1 MLEFITNN
9 NNMSQDKIRNFS
21 IIAHI
26 DHGKSTLADRL
37 IEKTGVLSQREME
50 DQILDN
56 MDIERERG
64 ITIKSQAVRMKYKAK
79 DGEEYTLNL
88 IDTPGHVDFN
98 YEVSRSLAACDG
110 AILVVDASQ
119 GVEAQTLANV
129 YLAIDNN
136 LEILPVINKIDLP
149 NARPDEVKKEIRNKF
164 SAGSIIMQYHNGKEN
179 IDSEVQIVMK
189 DGEIKWVKIVAK
201 ILSNPITS
209 EIMEFVYIQDV
220 TEKHTIKSIMDK
232 CIHTEYDCI
241 GLINTINGQSMIFNY
256 RNTYDEM
263 KIRKKNLFADE
274 IDTFINNNI
283 GEEERETARKEYA
296 LDNIKKQL
304 KKNDNYYFYH
314 NITSNIEKGV
324 RRKKIHFQYLDSAVN
339 KNEILFMVTD
349 VTDIYEKE
357 RKNSERLAK
366 ALEEAKQAAKAKS
379 EFLARMSH
387 EIRTPLNAIVGLSED
402 NLSYEEKCPP
412 EVIENSHDIMNA
424 SQTLLEIVGN
434 ILDINK
440 IESNKMELVEK
451 TYDFKDEITKMC
463 KVTATRIGDKPI
475 DFKLNIAEDIPYEL
489 NGDKGKVKEIIN
501 NLLTNAIKYTNE
513 GEINLTIKC
522 VNDLNKNISN
532 LMITCRDTG
541 RGIKKEN
548 ISKLFTKFER
558 LDIEKN
564 TTTEGTGLGLAIT
577 KALVDMMGGNINVQS
592 QFGQGSIFI
601 INLPQKISKISKP
614 MTEEEL
620 MDTARKLYSNK
631 IDTTIIKNDSNINNT
646 SNYGNKKI
654 LIVDDNKLNIKVA
667 KRALQDF
674 NFEIDEAEDGTIC
687 LDKVNSGKVYDLI
700 LMDIMMPNMSGE
712 TALKKLKENK
722 DFNTP
727 VIALTADAVAGAKE
741 KYVSEGFVDYIAK
754 PFSRDQIKEKLD
766 SVFLNNTKEIKE
778 EVATYTS
785 DNSIKPIENSVI
797 PITDADIE
805 RINKILE
812 EKKNERKD

>member
-1 MLEFITNN
+1 MVISNLTWLI
-9 NNMSQDKIRNFS
+9 IFS
-21 IIAHI
+21 
-26 DHGKSTLADRL
+26 
-37 IEKTGVLSQREME
+37 
-50 DQILDN
+50 
-56 MDIERERG
+56 
-64 ITIKSQAVRMKYKAK
+64 
-79 DGEEYTLNL
+79 
-88 IDTPGHVDFN
+88 
-98 YEVSRSLAACDG
+98 
-110 AILVVDASQ
+110 
-119 GVEAQTLANV
+119 
-129 YLAIDNN
+129 
-136 LEILPVINKIDLP
+136 
-149 NARPDEVKKEIRNKF
+149 
-164 SAGSIIMQYHNGKEN
+164 
-179 IDSEVQIVMK
+179 
-189 DGEIKWVKIVAK
+189 
-201 ILSNPITS
+201 
-209 EIMEFVYIQDV
+209 FVYIV
-220 TEKHTIKSIMDK
+220 ALSFLYFSKT
-232 CIHTEYDCI
+232 
-241 GLINTINGQSMIFNY
+241 
-256 RNTYDEM
+256 R
-263 KIRKKNLFADE
+263 
-274 IDTFINNNI
+274 
-283 GEEERETARKEYA
+283 
-296 LDNIKKQL
+296 LDNGENKIYKYILITNLVGLFLQFLCDFVSYKYDVIPTIISDFIL
-304 KKNDNYYFYH
+304 RLYLVYFIIFISLLIFYL
-314 NITSNIEKGV
+314 IEISFKH
-324 RRKKIHFQYLDSAVN
+324 KKIANIITLIVDILITIVVFLLPYNLHRDVDQRIYYTYGPAVQIIFSLSG
-339 KNEILFMVTD
+339 ILSLIIFTILIV
-349 VTDIYEKE
+349 K
-357 RKNSERLAK
+357 RKNVGLSKKVLPIWLYLLFGLGVMVIQMKHPELVITTAMESLICCLMYFTIENPDLKMIAKLEFAKNQAERANR
-366 ALEEAKQAAKAKS
+366 AKS
-379 EFLARMSH
+379 DFLSSMSH

-451 TYDFKDEITKMC
+451 TYNFKDEITKMC

-631 IDTTIIKNDSNINNT
+631 IDTTIIKNDSNTNNT

-727 VIALTADAVAGAKE
+727 VIALTADAVVGAKE
-741 KYVSEGFVDYIAK
+741 KYVGEGFIDYIAK
-754 PFSRDQIKEKLD
+754 PFSREQIKEKLD
-766 SVFLNNTKEIKE
+766 SVFLNNTKEKKE

-785 DNSIKPIENSVI
+785 DSSTKPIDNSVI
-797 PITDADIE
+797 PITDEDIE